1 MFQAILKFPLG
12 TENVDETEAG
22 TADGIVS
29 GSILLGVS
37 DKQAA
42 AYVLD
47 IKGREASGNTV
58 AVEGAAIELYAVKT
72 GVINLDG
79 GISEIRD
86 IKESIPTD
94 FAGSHSLVD
103 RTVRRAVMRV
113 VYLQNGIGG
122 RRAAAREKVY
132 KGIPAGD
139 GAVFS
144 GKDEDGGFSRWRASI
159 EEEVSRA
166 AIEHDAGG
174 S

>member
-1 MFQAILKFPLG
+1 MFQAILKFPFG

-22 TADGIVS
+22 TTDRIVA

-47 IKGREASGNTV
+47 IKGRETSGDAV
-58 AVEGAAIELYAVKT
+58 AVEGVGIEMYAVET

-79 GISEIRD
+79 GIAKIRD
-86 IKESIPTD
+86 VKESIPID

-113 VYLQNGIGG
+113 VYFQNGV
-122 RRAAAREKVY
+122 R
-132 KGIPAGD
+132 
-139 GAVFS
+139 
-144 GKDEDGGFSRWRASI
+144 
-159 EEEVSRA
+159 
-166 AIEHDAGG
+166 
-174 S
+174 